1 MNKPDTSHV
10 RLQKIFRNPQQVDD
24 LPQQV
29 ISPPNY
35 WGSSSPSYCNQLTRG
50 TTFLAVQGPTCAQ
63 GEFAGT
69 LDLDD
74 YLVYVKLWKYGT
86 RKDVSCKLKICPV
99 YLLFEK
105 VELRLAPSPEL
116 KILEKGRCRD
126 LQPFF
131 AHL

>member
-1 MNKPDTSHV
+1 MSGCRKYSGIHNKLMTSHS
-10 RLQKIFRNPQQVDD
+10 KS
-24 LPQQV
+24 
-29 ISPPNY
+29 SPLLTT
-35 WGSSSPSYCNQLTRG
+35 GAGGHSSSPSYCNQLTRG